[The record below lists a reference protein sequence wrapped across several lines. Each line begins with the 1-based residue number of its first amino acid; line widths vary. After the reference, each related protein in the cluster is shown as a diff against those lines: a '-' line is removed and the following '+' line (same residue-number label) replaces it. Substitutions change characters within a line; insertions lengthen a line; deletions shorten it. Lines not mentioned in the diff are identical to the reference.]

1 MQSSYQKIHQSQD
14 YQNFKFLERNRD
26 INLSHVQR
34 LKESILRENRLYL
47 KPINVFLKDDNYWI
61 TDGQHRFT
69 ACKQLNIPFY
79 YQINENFS
87 EESIIDDQISRP
99 WHLEDYL
106 KYFSEQGLSE
116 YIKIKNLI
124 DKFQIPFQAIYY
136 LLGNQKYEN
145 AKIFKEGKIKIN
157 EKIENFLKESNEFI
171 IHSKNTYPKSEG
183 TLFRRD
189 FITSLFWFYK
199 NFPIQFPKLITYLKD
214 IFPEIPVRGTR
225 RTYEDFLIA
234 KSNIVKVG
242 NKGIKHPKYIS
253 DQQ

>member
-1 MQSSYQKIHQSQD
+1 MLTSYQKIHQSQD
-14 YQNFKFLERNRD
+14 YQKFQFLERNRD
-26 INLSHVQR
+26 INQAHVQK

-47 KPINVFLKDDNYWI
+47 KPINVFDQDNKYWI
-61 TDGQHRFT
+61 TDGQHRFI
-69 ACKQLNIPFY
+69 ACQQLNIPFY

-87 EESIIDDQISRP
+87 EKAIIDDQISRA
-99 WHLEDYL
+99 WDLKDYL
-106 KYFSEQGLSE
+106 KYFYELGYPE
-116 YIKIKNLI
+116 YIKINELI
-124 DKFQIPFQAIYY
+124 HEFQIPFQAIYY

-157 EKIENFLKESNEFI
+157 EKITNFLKDSNSFI
-171 IHSKNTYPKSEG
+171 LHVKSTYPGSDC

-199 NFPIQFPKLITYLKD
+199 NFPIQFPKLISYLKD
-214 IFPEIPVRGTR
+214 IFPEIPSRGTR

-242 NKGIKHPKYIS
+242 NKGIRHPKYVS
-253 DQQ
+253 AQ